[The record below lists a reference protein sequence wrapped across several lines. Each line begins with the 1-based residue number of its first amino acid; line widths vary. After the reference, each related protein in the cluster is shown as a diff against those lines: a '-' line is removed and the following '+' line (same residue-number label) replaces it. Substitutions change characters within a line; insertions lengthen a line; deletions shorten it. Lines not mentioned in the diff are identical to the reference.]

1 LTAAPAHNT
10 AHITA
15 SRGTAAASHGKFIGD
30 SQETRLRVDENSKFH
45 PYQLG
50 RKRFPGHKRETRTEH
65 AGPKHE
71 PEGEA
76 RETETGTRVVGTAQ

>member
-1 LTAAPAHNT
+1 L
-10 AHITA
+10 
-15 SRGTAAASHGKFIGD
+15 GD
-30 SQETRLRVDENSKFH
+30 SQEARLRVDENSKFH

-50 RKRFPGHKRETRTEH
+50 RKVLAGPQEGTRTEH
-65 AGPKHE
+65 AGPKQE